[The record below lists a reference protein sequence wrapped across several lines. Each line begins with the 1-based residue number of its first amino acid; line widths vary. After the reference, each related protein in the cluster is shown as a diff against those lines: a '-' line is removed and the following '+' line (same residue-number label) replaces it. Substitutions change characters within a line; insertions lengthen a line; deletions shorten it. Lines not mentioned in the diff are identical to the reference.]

1 LLSVHAF
8 VWIGWG
14 CMLSLSG
21 LLGLLGFLYVF
32 LLASRVAVAYGLV
45 STSEMYYDSRQ
56 AIMPLHTPNIKL

>member
-1 LLSVHAF
+1 
-8 VWIGWG
+8 
-14 CMLSLSG
+14 MLFSSG

-45 STSEMYYDSRQ
+45 SSSEMYYDSRQ